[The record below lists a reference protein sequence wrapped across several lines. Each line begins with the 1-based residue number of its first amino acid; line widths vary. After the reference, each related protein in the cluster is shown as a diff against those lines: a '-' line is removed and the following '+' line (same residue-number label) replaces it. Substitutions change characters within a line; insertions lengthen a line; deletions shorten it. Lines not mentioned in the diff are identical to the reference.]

1 MGSFESP
8 PDLLGKWWLQ
18 WLMMGMT
25 RGIGF
30 ECMDPGMVWQMVVL
44 VTGVPCLSCALV
56 LSMVKCGTVED
67 AQPGGGHGQGCERC
81 ARPTWTPPVPSIRP
95 LIHQPLIGIIFLPMK
110 IVDAEIISIL
120 TERIHYTNATGSP
133 WPLGDYFGSAL
144 SAHLSSKWP
153 SLELLLFKIQ

>member
-1 MGSFESP
+1 MSKKIPDAQSIVWILWDIPFVWHHLTMGSFESP

-95 LIHQPLIGIIFLPMK
+95 LIHQPLIGIIFPAHENCGSWNN
-110 IVDAEIISIL
+110 IN
-120 TERIHYTNATGSP
+120 TNRM
-133 WPLGDYFGSAL
+133 D
-144 SAHLSSKWP
+144 
-153 SLELLLFKIQ
+153 SL